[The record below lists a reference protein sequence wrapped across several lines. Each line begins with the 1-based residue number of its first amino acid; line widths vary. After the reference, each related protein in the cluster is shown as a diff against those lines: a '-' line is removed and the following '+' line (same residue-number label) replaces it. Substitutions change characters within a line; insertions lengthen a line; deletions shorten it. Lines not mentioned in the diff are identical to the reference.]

1 MQLVVVVL
9 VRLIVL
15 EVVYIHAVQLAPMH
29 AVLAA
34 TEDVRMAVV
43 PTAQV
48 LAEAAQLDALISVKP
63 AVGVAVIAVAKDA
76 LVTAGVNAT
85 AHVTDA
91 VAVLADVQEH
101 ATDAE

>member
-1 MQLVVVVL
+1 MQLVVVAL
-9 VRLIVL
+9 AKPTVL
-15 EVVYIHAVQLAPMH
+15 EDVYIHAVRLVLTHVVLVAPVD
-29 AVLAA
+29 AQ
-34 TEDVRMAVV
+34 RGVV
-43 PTAQV
+43 PTVKV
-48 LAEAAQLDALISVKP
+48 LAEAAQVDALISVKP

-101 ATDAE
+101 VMDAE